1 LVRAVIFWNTF
12 AAGLAALAEVAPY
25 SRWQHVSKVIREVSA
40 GNIEHVSEKTFA
52 FALSSGIC
60 QVAIA
65 FAFAFFVS
73 HVVLL
78 RAAVRAAKGSLGRS
92 DDISSFAQAFDKIS
106 DRLER
111 NAVVRH
117 GWRQFAATTIRESTS
132 VRYTVRPQN
141 FINLAD
147 ARGELFGLKMM
158 GSIPGYFVGLGLLL
172 TFIGL
177 VFPPLQKMTE
187 RLTPFLDELRVCNA
201 NGHIVSSLPYT
212 SQSLRQTDR
221 AWIVLLKF

>member
-1 LVRAVIFWNTF
+1 MRILGSSLLWRGLVRAVIFWSAF
-12 AAGLAALAEVAPY
+12 GAGLTAVAKFAPY
-25 SRWQHVSKVIREVSA
+25 SQWQHVFSVLREVSA
-40 GNIEHVSEKTFA
+40 GNIDHVSEKTFA

-78 RAAVRAAKGSLGRS
+78 RAAVRGAKGSLGPS
-92 DDISSFAQAFDKIS
+92 DDISSFALAFDKIS

-117 GWRQFAATTIRESTS
+117 GWRQFATTIREGTS
-132 VRYTVRPQN
+132 VRYTVRPQS

-177 VFPPLQKMTE
+177 VLALDKAAGSTAAGSAEAMTE
-187 RLTPFLDELRVCNA
+187 SLNELCR
-201 NGHIVSSLPYT
+201 
-212 SQSLRQTDR
+212 R
-221 AWIVLLKF
+221 